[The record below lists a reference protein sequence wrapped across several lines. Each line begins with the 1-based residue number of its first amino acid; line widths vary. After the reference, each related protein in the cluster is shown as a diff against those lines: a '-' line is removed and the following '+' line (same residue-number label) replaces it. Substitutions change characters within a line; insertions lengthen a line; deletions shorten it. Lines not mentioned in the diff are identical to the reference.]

1 MRKVEELGLSE
12 CVLRHPSFSFFA
24 LCVFFAVYCL
34 PVQAKLDSIVASG
47 VGILKSEAYIGSSP
61 QSAVANL
68 DLPMRRCRAPLQN
81 PKLFN
86 EAILAFAEC
95 VAHGGQ
101 TRLQADMNGFGR
113 RSG

>member
-47 VGILKSEAYIGSSP
+47 VSILKSKAYIGSSP
-61 QSAVANL
+61 
-68 DLPMRRCRAPLQN
+68 
-81 PKLFN
+81 
-86 EAILAFAEC
+86 AIRI
-95 VAHGGQ
+95 G
-101 TRLQADMNGFGR
+101 
-113 RSG
+113 RSGLANAPVPSAIAKPETIQRGDTRICRVRRPRGAN